1 MKRSIAVLILLGIV
15 LAACG
20 SPAQPTATLTSA
32 PPTAAGTPA
41 PTAPPTAVDLNAL
54 ATKVAQGQHDTVTSS
69 DGKVTL
75 LIAQGALPANTAA
88 SAISIQPLNIGDSA
102 LAALGETPLAAYQ
115 LLPDGL
121 HFNSPAILQITAD
134 NSTNGHVVA
143 LMSVTGQTVMP
154 LSPTR
159 ADVDPKTGKVTLTAP
174 ITRSSAIVVH
184 EAGFAFTL
192 SGTGSNGDE
201 AVNTPFQANAAV
213 YRYSFD
219 PPALG
224 GAVAPNIST
233 PAPKQ
238 GALSSWSLDGTWQAT
253 SAISPASVPNSP
265 SQDVSGSAGIV
276 VASNQTFTCTK
287 ASSSEAVAY
296 SADLTFGY
304 YYSSYDAAKGM
315 VESDFEYNVIETLHL
330 PINCK

>member
-1 MKRSIAVLILLGIV
+1 MKRSIAVPLILLGIL

-20 SPAQPTATLTSA
+20 SPAQPTAAPTSA
-32 PPTAAGTPA
+32 SQTAV

-75 LIAQGALPANTAA
+75 LIPQGALPANTAA
-88 SAISIQPLNIGDSA
+88 SAISIQPLTSSDSS

-121 HFNSPAILQITAD
+121 QFNSPAIIQIVAD
-134 NSTNGHVVA
+134 NSSNGHVVA
-143 LMSVTGQTVMP
+143 LMSVSGGTITP

-159 ADVDPKTGKVTLTAP
+159 ADVDPQTNKVTLTAP
-174 ITRSSAIVVH
+174 IAHFSAVVVH
-184 EAGFAFTL
+184 EAGFAFAL
-192 SGTGSNGDE
+192 SGTGSNNDE
-201 AVNTPFQANAAV
+201 QVNTPFQVNAAV

-219 PPALG
+219 PPKLA
-224 GAVAPNIST
+224 ATIEASDST

-238 GALSSWSLDGTWQAT
+238 GALSTWTLDGTWLAT
-253 SAISPASVPNSP
+253 GAISPATVPHSP
-265 SQDVSGSAGIV
+265 SQSISGSSGIV

-287 ASSSEAVAY
+287 ASSSEDIAY
-296 SADLTFGY
+296 VADLTFGY
-304 YYSSYDAAKGM
+304 YYSSYDASKGM
-315 VESDFEYNVIETLHL
+315 VESDFDYNVIETLHL
-330 PINCK
+330 PINCKQG